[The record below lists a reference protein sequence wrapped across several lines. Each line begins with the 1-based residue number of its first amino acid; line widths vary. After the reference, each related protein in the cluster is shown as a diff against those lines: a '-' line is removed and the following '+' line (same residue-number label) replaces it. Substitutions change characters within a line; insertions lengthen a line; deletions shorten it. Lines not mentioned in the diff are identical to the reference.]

1 MELKNYQNDV
11 IEGLIDNEEA
21 LSKLYKVYSE
31 KFPDNKEFWLSLSQ
45 DETVH
50 ANWIRNLRDRTKKG
64 SAFFNED
71 RFRLEAIKTFL
82 GEVKKQ
88 ISEAKFKKLLP
99 INVLSAAYYLESSL
113 IERKCL
119 EVFEGD
125 LVELKHLLKNLVEA
139 TKKHSEKVSE
149 QLNKLRNKE

>member
-1 MELKNYQNDV
+1 MELKEYQNEA

-21 LSKLYKVYSE
+21 LSELYKIYSE
-31 KFPDNKEFWLSLSQ
+31 KFPDDKEFWLGLSQ

-82 GEVKKQ
+82 GEVNKQ

-99 INVLSAAYYLESSL
+99 INALSTAYYLESSL

-125 LVELKHLLKNLVEA
+125 SVELKHLLKNLAEA